1 MNLNVGQDATVGE
14 VIDDWIRMLYSWG
27 GRLPKLDEALRED
40 LKWKLRLFAFGRI
53 SRIAEGEL
61 EADDDF
67 PRILVSCLAL
77 EGFSVTP
84 HFFLRKIVKFDAE
97 GLAVLEANTTTLQRS
112 DLYYSCS
119 AITFVS
125 PAK

>member
-1 MNLNVGQDATVGE
+1 MSGAGWVQCNLT
-14 VIDDWIRMLYSWG
+14 
-27 GRLPKLDEALRED
+27 
-40 LKWKLRLFAFGRI
+40 
-53 SRIAEGEL
+53 
-61 EADDDF
+61 
-67 PRILVSCLAL
+67 
-77 EGFSVTP
+77 

-119 AITFVS
+119 AITFVC